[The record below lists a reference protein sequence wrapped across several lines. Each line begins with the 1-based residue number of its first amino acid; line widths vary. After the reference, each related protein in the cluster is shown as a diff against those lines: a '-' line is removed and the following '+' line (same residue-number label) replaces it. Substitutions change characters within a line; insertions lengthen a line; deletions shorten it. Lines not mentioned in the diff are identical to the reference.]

1 MKNIFISVFAVS
13 IILFSGSISFV
24 KAQDSLKKPVAQKPA
39 TVKPPVVKP
48 GYVNPYS
55 KYHHY
60 NTIKATGTTE
70 TPAAPVTGAPQ
81 TTGAPTTGNTTPL
94 QVNKPAE
101 PDSTLLTDKSLN
113 GQYKYLL
120 SKVYR
125 YQQPLIAALWKNFT
139 DTLNANHRKL
149 VDAQAKALAQTKT
162 ISDLKLKV
170 DSVGKEQLSSKADDI
185 DLLGILLAKNT
196 YSSIMWGLVI
206 ILSATAAVVIFRS
219 GSLSREAH
227 HRINLYNEL
236 EEEFKVYKTKANDK
250 EKKLA
255 RELQTER
262 NKVDELL
269 GRG

>member
-1 MKNIFISVFAVS
+1 MKNIFISGFAVS

-24 KAQDSLKKPVAQKPA
+24 KAQDSLKKPVTPKPA
-39 TVKPPVVKP
+39 VVKPPVTKP

-55 KYHHY
+55 RYHHY
-60 NTIKATGTTE
+60 NTIKATS
-70 TPAAPVTGAPQ
+70 
-81 TTGAPTTGNTTPL
+81 TTGAPVTDAQTTGVPATGTTPP
-94 QVNKPAE
+94 QVYKPPV

-139 DTLNANHRKL
+139 DTLNADHRKL
-149 VDAQAKALAQTKT
+149 ADAQAKALAQTKT
-162 ISDLKLKV
+162 ISELRLKA
-170 DSVGKEQLSSKADDI
+170 DSVGKEQLTSKADDI
-185 DLLGILLAKNT
+185 DVLGLSLAKNT

-206 ILSATAAVVIFRS
+206 ILGATAAVVIFRS

-227 HRINLYNEL
+227 HRISLYNEL
-236 EEEFKVYKTKANDK
+236 EEEFKVYKSKTNEK

-262 NKVDELL
+262 NKVDELM

>member
-24 KAQDSLKKPVAQKPA
+24 KAQDSLKKPVTQQPA
-39 TVKPPVVKP
+39 VAKPPVTKP
-48 GYVNPYS
+48 GYINPYS
-55 KYHHY
+55 RYHHY
-60 NTIKATGTTE
+60 NTIKTTGA
-70 TPAAPVTGAPQ
+70 PAAPVTGAPV
-81 TTGAPTTGNTTPL
+81 TGAPATGTATPPP
-94 QVNKPAE
+94 VYKPAP
-101 PDSTLLTDKSLN
+101 PDSALLTDKSLN

-139 DTLNANHRKL
+139 DTLTADHRKL
-149 VDAQAKALAQTKT
+149 ADVQAKILAQSKT
-162 ISDLKLKV
+162 ISELKLKA
-170 DSVGKEQLSSKADDI
+170 DSVGKEQLTSKTDDI
-185 DLLGILLAKNT
+185 DVLGLSLAKNT
-196 YSSIMWGLVI
+196 YSLIMWGLVI
-206 ILSATAAVVIFRS
+206 ILGATAAMVIFRS

-227 HRINLYNEL
+227 HRISLYNEL
-236 EEEFKVYKTKANDK
+236 EEEFKVYKSKANEK

-262 NKVDELL
+262 NKVDELM